1 MKKRFS
7 FTLVELL
14 GAMALI
20 VILAGIAFSGYSY
33 AMNKAKESATTST
46 IKQIE
51 TALEAAKIKAGYF
64 PANKVNEYTPIA
76 FYTKNGI
83 LLEIRIGKLKD
94 IEGELSNHVQKVKNS
109 DIDKVAI
116 LNESQNKQLF
126 AEVKKI
132 LDLEAIFS
140 NSEIIF
146 DKTEEEDGKEVQ
158 HIVYI
163 LEDAFGGKIYYRFPG
178 KINKT
183 GFDLVSAGADGVF
196 AKDDDGKPDN
206 GSARSD
212 YYDGSERIVDDISNF

>member
-33 AMNKAKESATTST
+33 AMNKAKESATTSV

-64 PANKVNEYTPIA
+64 PASKTSSDPESIYTVIV
-76 FYTKNGI
+76 FEVDSSTE
-83 LLEIRIGKLKD
+83 LLKSIKFCDPDDEELDDVIC
-94 IEGELSNHVQKVKNS
+94 ELSADN
-109 DIDKVAI
+109 
-116 LNESQNKQLF
+116 NKKLF
-126 AEVKKI
+126 AEFKKI
-132 LDLEAIFS
+132 IDFEAIRQ
-140 NSEIIF
+140 NLG
-146 DKTEEEDGKEVQ
+146 DKGELEDG
-158 HIVYI
+158 
-163 LEDAFGGKIYYRFPG
+163 FGGRIYYAFPG

-196 AKDDDGKPDN
+196 AKDKNGKPDN

-212 YYDGSERIVDDISNF
+212 YYEGSERIVDDISNF